1 MLRSLKVL
9 KYLYYANNQLV
20 RGNSIEIGQNAC
32 NNLAQRQAISFS
44 ANSKTNLQTEEEQK
58 KKKKTP
64 RIPRITLI
72 HPDESV
78 TIVLLEEAQKLAKR
92 RNLNLA
98 KMPYID
104 TKSDRD
110 VYKLYSNAD
119 AVNENVEKHSE
130 ETSKNDKQV
139 KSTKLFPIQSR
150 ISDHDLDVKITNVN
164 KLLTKRHRIKLLIS
178 FNVEEKERLLQHVKR
193 KVQGVLSEERMKQN
207 SVILIYLPLLDSE
220 CSNSKENIGNTK
232 NS

>member
-1 MLRSLKVL
+1 MLRPLKII

-20 RGNSIEIGQNAC
+20 RGNSIEIGQNVC

-44 ANSKTNLQTEEEQK
+44 ANRKTISPAEEEQK

-64 RIPRITLI
+64 RVPRITLV

-92 RNLNLA
+92 RNLHLA

-119 AVNENVEKHSE
+119 AVSENVEKPSE
-130 ETSKNDKQV
+130 EASKNDKQV

-178 FNVEEKERLLQHVKR
+178 FSLEEKERLLQHVKR
-193 KVQGVLSEERMKQN
+193 NVQGVLSEERFKQN
-207 SVILIYLPLLDSE
+207 SVILIYLPLLISE

>member
-1 MLRSLKVL
+1 MLRPLKII

-44 ANSKTNLQTEEEQK
+44 ANCKASSQAEAEQK

-64 RIPRITLI
+64 RVPRITLI

-78 TIVLLEEAQKLAKR
+78 TIVLLEEAEKLAKR
-92 RNLNLA
+92 RNLQLA

-104 TKSDRD
+104 TKADRD

-119 AVNENVEKHSE
+119 AVSENVEKHSE
-130 ETSKNDKQV
+130 EASKNDKQV

-178 FNVEEKERLLQHVKR
+178 FSPEEKVKAVLLYR
-193 KVQGVLSEERMKQN
+193 
-207 SVILIYLPLLDSE
+207 
-220 CSNSKENIGNTK
+220 
-232 NS
+232 

>member
-1 MLRSLKVL
+1 MLRPLKVI

-32 NNLAQRQAISFS
+32 NNLAQRQAISSS
-44 ANSKTNLQTEEEQK
+44 AICKSNLQAEEEQK

-78 TIVLLEEAQKLAKR
+78 TIVLLDEAQKLAKR
-92 RNLNLA
+92 RNLQLE

-119 AVNENVEKHSE
+119 AISENIEKHSE
-130 ETSKNDKQV
+130 ETSKNCTV

-178 FNVEEKERLLQHVKR
+178 FSLEEKERLLQHVKR
-193 KVQGVLSEERMKQN
+193 KVQGVLSEERLKQN
-207 SVILIYLPLLDSE
+207 SVILIYVPLLDSE

-232 NS
+232 SS

>member
-1 MLRSLKVL
+1 MLRPLKII

-44 ANSKTNLQTEEEQK
+44 ANCRTNLQAEEEQK

-78 TIVLLEEAQKLAKR
+78 TIVLLEEAQRLAKR
-92 RNLNLA
+92 RNLHLT
-98 KMPYID
+98 KMPYIE
-104 TKSDRD
+104 TKSDRE

-119 AVNENVEKHSE
+119 AISETVEKHSG
-130 ETSKNDKQV
+130 ETSTNDKQV

-150 ISDHDLDVKITNVN
+150 ISDHDLDVKINNVN

-178 FNVEEKERLLQHVKR
+178 FTLEEKERLLQHVKR

-220 CSNSKENIGNTK
+220 CSNSKENIDNTK